1 MTLFEHTITQSKPEP
16 DNTMP
21 LEIQMQQNI
30 GGQNPRAV
38 TVKLTGSLDTAT
50 APELE
55 RRLSLVLAGPVK
67 DLVFD
72 LAQLKFILTAGYRE
86 LVKARNT
93 LEQRGGRLALV
104 NLQPQI
110 KEVLDTMQA
119 LPDVP
124 IFKDLAE
131 LDAYLAVRQRSYEES
146 N

>member
-1 MTLFEHTITQSKPEP
+1 
-16 DNTMP
+16 MP

-38 TVKLTGSLDTAT
+38 TVKLTGSLDTVT

-55 RRLSLVLAGPVK
+55 RRLEAVLAGPVK

-72 LAQLKFILTAGYRE
+72 LAQLKFILSAGFRE
-86 LVKARNT
+86 FMKARNT
-93 LEQRGGRLALV
+93 LKQRGGRLAFV

-110 KEVLDTMQA
+110 KEVFDIMGS

-124 IFKDLAE
+124 IFQSWAE
-131 LDAYLAVRQRSYEES
+131 LDAYLAARQRSYEES